1 MQERKGI
8 LCTPVAATPW
18 REFMSMNA
26 KDDIGSNILRD
37 SETDTF
43 IPWAGGTLFL
53 LVVLWSLI
61 LSGCSSVYE
70 TTKSQRSPNEQ
81 LLLAQ
86 SLKRGL
92 IDAVLP
98 IPPGQSVAVET
109 VGLTA
114 DQAFV
119 TALIEKWLTREG
131 LNLPKDGKESL
142 IARVTLDAL
151 GTLQDTTFF
160 GIPQIS
166 GGLLPIAVP
175 ELAFYK
181 AQRQRGLA
189 RFSIDFIDK
198 KTGRLIRSTPLYE
211 GDAFY
216 YQFTVLLAINYRDTD
231 LLPPPP

>member
-1 MQERKGI
+1 MNTTDVAQSSTFRYPERDTI
-8 LCTPVAATPW
+8 NPW
-18 REFMSMNA
+18 NGCAWFLTLSMW
-26 KDDIGSNILRD
+26 G
-37 SETDTF
+37 
-43 IPWAGGTLFL
+43 
-53 LVVLWSLI
+53 LI
-61 LSGCSSVYE
+61 LSGCSSTYE
-70 TTKSQRSPNEQ
+70 TTKTARSPTEQ
-81 LLLAQ
+81 LLLTQ

-109 VGLTA
+109 VGLTG

-119 TALIEKWLTREG
+119 TALIEKWLSREG

-142 IARVTLDAL
+142 IARVTLDAF
-151 GTLQDTTFF
+151 GTLQDITFF

-189 RFSIDFIDK
+189 RFSIDFIKK

-216 YQFTVLLAINYRDTD
+216 HQFTMLFAINYRDTD

>member
-1 MQERKGI
+1 
-8 LCTPVAATPW
+8 
-18 REFMSMNA
+18 MNA
-26 KDDIGSNILRD
+26 TGDIGSDILRD
-37 SETDTF
+37 SEKDST
-43 IPWAGGTLFL
+43 IPWTGWTLFL
-53 LVVLWSLI
+53 IVVLWSLI
-61 LSGCSSVYE
+61 LSGCSSTYE
-70 TTKSQRSPNEQ
+70 TTKSARSPIEQ
-81 LLLAQ
+81 LLLTQ

-98 IPPGQSVAVET
+98 VQPGQSVAVET

-142 IARVTLDAL
+142 IARITLDAF
-151 GTLQDTTFF
+151 GTLQSQTFF
-160 GIPQIS
+160 GVPQIS

-181 AQRQRGLA
+181 ANRQQGMA

-198 KTGRLIRSTPLYE
+198 KTGRLVRSTPLYE

-216 YQFTVLLAINYRDTD
+216 NNFTVFLAINFRDTD

>member
-1 MQERKGI
+1 
-8 LCTPVAATPW
+8 
-18 REFMSMNA
+18 MNA
-26 KDDIGSNILRD
+26 TDVVGSHIFHD
-37 SETDTF
+37 SELHTT
-43 IPWAGGTLFL
+43 IPRIGDAAFL
-53 LVVLWSLI
+53 ILILWSLI
-61 LSGCSSVYE
+61 LSGCSSTYE
-70 TTKSQRSPNEQ
+70 TTKSPRSPIEQ
-81 LLLAQ
+81 LLLTQ

-98 IPPGQSVAVET
+98 IQPGQSVAVET

-114 DQAFV
+114 DHAFV
-119 TALIEKWLTREG
+119 TALIEKWLSREG

-142 IARVTLDAL
+142 IARITLDAF
-151 GTLQDTTFF
+151 GTLQSQTFF

-181 AQRQRGLA
+181 ANRQQGLA

-198 KTGRLIRSTPLYE
+198 KTGRLVRSTPLYE

-216 YQFTVLLAINYRDTD
+216 NNFTVFLAINFRDTD

>member
-1 MQERKGI
+1 MVRALI
-8 LCTPVAATPW
+8 PSIAL
-18 REFMSMNA
+18 REYLHMNTT
-26 KDDIGSNILRD
+26 DIVPSGLVRD
-37 SETDTF
+37 SETAAADRWIGF
-43 IPWAGGTLFL
+43 VWFL
-53 LVVLWSLI
+53 IVILWSLA
-61 LSGCSSVYE
+61 LSGCSSTYE
-70 TTKSQRSPNEQ
+70 TTKSARSPTEQ
-81 LLLAQ
+81 LLLTQ

-98 IPPGQSVAVET
+98 VPPGQSVAVET

-119 TALIEKWLTREG
+119 TALIEKWLSREG

-142 IARVTLDAL
+142 TARVTVDAF
-151 GTLQDTTFF
+151 GTLQDLTFV

-189 RFSIDFIDK
+189 RFSIDFIEK

-216 YQFTVLLAINYRDTD
+216 NQYTMLLAINFRDTD

>member
-1 MQERKGI
+1 MNPVDVARPHTFRYSERDTIRPWIGCAWFLIGI
-8 LCTPVAATPW
+8 
-18 REFMSMNA
+18 M
-26 KDDIGSNILRD
+26 
-37 SETDTF
+37 
-43 IPWAGGTLFL
+43 
-53 LVVLWSLI
+53 WSLF
-61 LSGCSSVYE
+61 LSGCSSTYE
-70 TTKSQRSPNEQ
+70 TTKSARSPTEQ

-86 SLKRGL
+86 SLERGL

-98 IPPGQSVAVET
+98 IAPGRSVAVET
-109 VGLTA
+109 VGLTG

-119 TALIEKWLTREG
+119 TALIEKWLSREG

-142 IARVTLDAL
+142 TARVTLDAF
-151 GTLQDTTFF
+151 GTLQDLTFV

-216 YQFTVLLAINYRDTD
+216 NQYTVMLAINFRDTD

>member
-1 MQERKGI
+1 MIAIHVIRSGI
-8 LCTPVAATPW
+8 FRGLEKCATNPRVGCAA
-18 REFMSMNA
+18 FL
-26 KDDIGSNILRD
+26 IV
-37 SETDTF
+37 
-43 IPWAGGTLFL
+43 TLS
-53 LVVLWSLI
+53 SLI
-61 LSGCSSVYE
+61 LSGCSSTYE
-70 TTKSQRSPNEQ
+70 TTKSPRSPIEQ
-81 LLLAQ
+81 LLLTQ

-98 IPPGQSVAVET
+98 IQPGQSVAVET

-119 TALIEKWLTREG
+119 TALIEKWLGREG

-142 IARVTLDAL
+142 IARITLDAF
-151 GTLQDTTFF
+151 GTLQSQTFF

-181 AQRQRGLA
+181 ANRQQSMV

-198 KTGRLIRSTPLYE
+198 KTGRLVRSTPLYE

-216 YQFTVLLAINYRDTD
+216 NNFTVFLAFNFRDTD